1 MFSLNKLL
9 YSLRVRV
16 AMLLLLVV
24 SCSALYFTYFWLPH
38 SRLDNIKR
46 HKQQVE
52 AHLATLADALLPYL
66 LQDQLAAINETLDVL
81 RQRQPDWRL
90 MTLDDHDQKRI
101 YPLFPEPLPL
111 GENIY
116 LLEKEI
122 VFQGRAYAYLRLYLD
137 ATDFLT
143 EVKRRD
149 WEFILLFLGLFS
161 AAFLLVALFLD
172 QIVGRPIR
180 QVGEA
185 AEQLTKGDYA
195 AQLPQAVRGEVGDL
209 IARFEQMRHTIQN
222 KENLLSEARRVA
234 EEASQAKS
242 CFLANMSHEIRTP
255 MNGVIG
261 MLELMADTAL
271 KPEQRDYLNIAL
283 ASAELQLR
291 VINDVLDFS
300 KIESGQLELEQIA
313 FDPKHVLNKMEH
325 HFARQAQQKG
335 VQLKCECQENMPK
348 GLLGDPSRLQQML
361 TNLVSNAIKFTSQGE
376 VVLHLRGWGEPEA
389 FAIEFGVQDSGI
401 GLSAAEQSKLFQPFT
416 QADSSTTRRFGG
428 TGLGLSIVKHLCHL
442 MGGEVGVKSE
452 PSEGAYFWFRIPLR
466 VVETEALA
474 VVNTVLVEEERL
486 LFSTRGKVLV
496 VEDNPINRKVVEAI
510 LKRSGFQFQTVEN
523 GQEAVTLAT
532 AEKRPIL
539 VLMDCQMPVMNGLEA
554 TMLIRLWEREQGA
567 ERLPIIALTAGAF
580 NEDRLEA
587 FEAGMDAFVAKPV
600 RKATLLQE
608 MAHYL

>member
-116 LLEKEI
+116 LLEKKI

-300 KIESGQLELEQIA
+300 KIESGQLELEQIV

-361 TNLVSNAIKFTSQGE
+361 ANFLSNALKFTSQGE
-376 VVLHLRGWGEPEA
+376 VILSVQLHRGELLS
-389 FAIEFGVQDSGI
+389 IEFGVQDSGI
-401 GLSAAEQSKLFQPFT
+401 GLTAEQQAKLFQPFT

-428 TGLGLSIVKHLCHL
+428 TGLGLSIVHHLAHL
-442 MGGEVGVKSE
+442 MKGEVGVESQIGD
-452 PSEGAYFWFRIPLR
+452 GAYFWFRIPMQVAQGE
-466 VVETEALA
+466 VVVTSPLISDELS
-474 VVNTVLVEEERL
+474 
-486 LFSTRGKVLV
+486 LFSREGEVLV
-496 VEDNPINRKVVEAI
+496 VEDNPVNRKVVEAI
-510 LKRSGFQFQTVEN
+510 LKKSGFQFQTVEN

-554 TMLIRLWEREQGA
+554 TMLIRRWESEQNA
-567 ERLPIIALTAGAF
+567 ARLPIIALTAGAF